1 MSFRFAQI
9 AQRLF
14 DTPLMY
20 DARKAEAFLHGL
32 GSRIAGDT
40 IVIANAE
47 GAIDHMAGANGR
59 PLAGKVGGRIERAYS
74 RSNMLP
80 FDMVDNVAIIPVE
93 GSLVHK
99 GAWLGNSS
107 GETSYQGL
115 QAQIAM
121 ARKSNQVRGVVFE
134 YDSYGGEVNGGFET
148 ARDIAL
154 LSKEKPTIS
163 ILTDWAYS
171 AGYLL
176 ASQSR
181 QIVLPRYGG
190 TGSIGVIMIHAD
202 YSQQLEDQGIKLTI
216 IRSGKKK
223 ADGNPFEPLNA
234 DIAEKWQAQADT
246 IRQEFAAVVAQGR
259 KNRITKAKALSTE
272 AAVYD
277 AAEAVAMGLADAIG
291 DPVEAFDAFIREVN
305 RA

>member
-20 DARKAEAFLHGL
+20 DARKAEAFLRGL
-32 GSRIAGDT
+32 GSGIAGDT
-40 IVIANAE
+40 IVIANPE
-47 GAIDHMAGANGR
+47 SAIDHVAGANGR
-59 PLAGKVGGRIERAYS
+59 PLAGKIGGRIERAYS
-74 RSNMLP
+74 RANMLP
-80 FDMVDNVAIIPVE
+80 FDMIENVAIIPVE

-181 QIVLPRYGG
+181 QIVMPRYGG

-202 YSQQLEDQGIKLTI
+202 YSQQLENEGIKLTI
-216 IRSGKKK
+216 VRSGRNK

-234 DIAEKWQAQADT
+234 DVAEKWQAQADT

-259 KNRITKAKALSTE
+259 KNRITKAKALATE
-272 AAVYD
+272 AGVYD
-277 AAEAVAMGLADAIG
+277 ANEAVAMGLADAVG
-291 DPVEAFDAFIREVN
+291 DPVEAFDAFVREVN

>member
-32 GSRIAGDT
+32 GSRIVGDT
-40 IVIANAE
+40 IVITNAE
-47 GAIDHMAGANGR
+47 GAVDHVAGANGR
-59 PLAGKVGGRIERAYS
+59 PLAGKIGGRIERAFS
-74 RSNMLP
+74 RANMLP

-99 GAWLGNSS
+99 GAWLGSNS
-107 GETSYQGL
+107 GDTSYQGL
-115 QAQIAM
+115 QAQIAV

-181 QIVLPRYGG
+181 QIVMPRYGG

-202 YSQQLEDQGIKLTI
+202 YSQQLEDKGIKLTI

-223 ADGNPFEPLNA
+223 ADGNPFEPLNSEV
-234 DIAEKWQAQADT
+234 AEKWQAQADL
-246 IRQEFAAVVAQGR
+246 IRQEFATVVAQGR
-259 KNRITKAKALSTE
+259 KNRITKAKALATE
-272 AAVYD
+272 AATFD
-277 AAEAVAMGLADAIG
+277 AQEAIAMGLADAIG
-291 DPVEAFDAFIREVN
+291 DPIEAFDAFVKEVN

>member
-1 MSFRFAQI
+1 MSFRFAHI

-40 IVIANAE
+40 VVITNPE
-47 GAIDHMAGANGR
+47 GAVDHVAGANGR
-59 PLAGKVGGRIERAYS
+59 PLAGKIGGRIERAFS
-74 RSNMLP
+74 RANMLP

-99 GAWLGNSS
+99 GAWLGSNS
-107 GETSYQGL
+107 GDTSYQGL

-121 ARKSNQVRGVVFE
+121 ARRSNQVRGVVFE

-181 QIVLPRYGG
+181 QIVMPRYGG

-202 YSQQLEDQGIKLTI
+202 YSQQLADKGINLTI

-223 ADGNPFEPLNA
+223 ADGNPFEPLSSE
-234 DIAEKWQAQADT
+234 IAEKWQAQADL
-246 IRQEFAAVVAQGR
+246 IRHEFAAVVAQGR
-259 KNRITKAKALSTE
+259 KNRITKAKALATE
-272 AAVYD
+272 AATFD
-277 AAEAVAMGLADAIG
+277 AQEAISLGLADAIG
-291 DPVEAFDAFIREVN
+291 DPVEAFDAFVKEVN

>member
-1 MSFRFAQI
+1 MSFRFAHI

-20 DARKAEAFLHGL
+20 DARKAEAFLQGL
-32 GSRIAGDT
+32 GSRITGDT
-40 IVIANAE
+40 IVITNPE
-47 GAIDHMAGANGR
+47 GAVDHIAGANGR
-59 PLAGKVGGRIERAYS
+59 PLAGKIGGRIERAYS
-74 RSNMLP
+74 RANVLP
-80 FDMVDNVAIIPVE
+80 FDMVDNVAIMPVE

-115 QAQIAM
+115 QAQIAI

-181 QIVLPRYGG
+181 QIVMPRYGG

-223 ADGNPFEPLNA
+223 ADGNPFEPLNS
-234 DIAEKWQAQADT
+234 DVAEKWQAQADI
-246 IRQEFAAVVAQGR
+246 IRQEFASVVAQGR
-259 KNRITKAKALSTE
+259 KNRITKAKALATE
-272 AAVYD
+272 AGVYD
-277 AAEAVAMGLADAIG
+277 AGEAVAMGLADAIG
-291 DPVEAFDAFIREVN
+291 DPAEAFDAFIREVN

>member
-40 IVIANAE
+40 IVIANPE

-246 IRQEFAAVVAQGR
+246 IRQEFATVVAQGR

>member
-1 MSFRFAQI
+1 MSFRFAHI

-40 IVIANAE
+40 VVITNPE
-47 GAIDHMAGANGR
+47 GAVDHVAGANSR
-59 PLAGKVGGRIERAYS
+59 PLAGKIGGRIERAFS
-74 RSNMLP
+74 RANMLP

-99 GAWLGNSS
+99 GAWLGSNS
-107 GETSYQGL
+107 GDTSYQGL

-121 ARKSNQVRGVVFE
+121 ARRSNQVRGVVFE

-181 QIVLPRYGG
+181 QIVMPRYGG

-202 YSQQLEDQGIKLTI
+202 YSQQLADKGINLTI

-223 ADGNPFEPLNA
+223 ADGNPFEPLSSE
-234 DIAEKWQAQADT
+234 IAEKWQAQADL
-246 IRQEFAAVVAQGR
+246 IRHEFAAVVAQGR
-259 KNRITKAKALSTE
+259 KNRITKAKALATE
-272 AAVYD
+272 AATFD
-277 AAEAVAMGLADAIG
+277 AQEAISLGLADAIG
-291 DPVEAFDAFIREVN
+291 DPVEAFDAFVKEVN

>member
-40 IVIANAE
+40 IVIANPE
-47 GAIDHMAGANGR
+47 GAIDHVAGANGR
-59 PLAGKVGGRIERAYS
+59 PLAGKIGGRIERAYS
-74 RSNMLP
+74 RANMLP
-80 FDMVDNVAIIPVE
+80 FDMVENVAIIPVE

-115 QAQIAM
+115 QAQIAV

-148 ARDIAL
+148 ARDIAQ

-181 QIVLPRYGG
+181 QIVMPRYGG

-234 DIAEKWQAQADT
+234 DVAEKWQAQADT

-259 KNRITKAKALSTE
+259 KNRITKAKALATE
-272 AAVYD
+272 AGVYD
-277 AAEAVAMGLADAIG
+277 ANEAVAMGLADAIG
-291 DPVEAFDAFIREVN
+291 DPVEAFDAFIKEVN

>member
-1 MSFRFAQI
+1 MSFRFAHI

-40 IVIANAE
+40 IVIANPE
-47 GAIDHMAGANGR
+47 GAVDHVAGANGR
-59 PLAGKVGGRIERAYS
+59 PLAGKIGGRIERAFT
-74 RSNMLP
+74 RANMLP

-99 GAWLGNSS
+99 GAWLGSNS
-107 GETSYQGL
+107 GDTSYQGL
-115 QAQIAM
+115 QAQIAF
-121 ARKSNQVRGVVFE
+121 ARRSNQVRGVVFE

-181 QIVLPRYGG
+181 QIVMPRYGG

-202 YSQQLEDQGIKLTI
+202 YSQQLEDKGIKLTI

-223 ADGNPFEPLNA
+223 ADGNPFEPLNS
-234 DIAEKWQAQADT
+234 DIAEKWQAQADL

-259 KNRITKAKALSTE
+259 KNRITKAKALATE
-272 AAVYD
+272 AATFD
-277 AAEAVAMGLADAIG
+277 AQEAVSMGLADAIG
-291 DPVEAFDAFIREVN
+291 DPVEAFDAFVKEVN

>member
-1 MSFRFAQI
+1 MSFRFAHI

-40 IVIANAE
+40 IVIANPE
-47 GAIDHMAGANGR
+47 GAIDHIGGADGR
-59 PLAGKVGGRIERAYS
+59 PLAGKIGGRIERAYT
-74 RSNMLP
+74 RHNMLP

-99 GAWLGNSS
+99 GAWLGNAS

-121 ARKSNQVRGVVFE
+121 ARKSSAVRGVVFE

-181 QIVLPRYGG
+181 QIVMPRYGG
-190 TGSIGVIMIHAD
+190 TGSIGVIMVHAD

-234 DIAEKWQAQADT
+234 DIAEKWQAQADI
-246 IRQEFAAVVAQGR
+246 IRQEFASVVAAGR
-259 KNRITKAKALSTE
+259 KNRITKAKALATE
-272 AAVYD
+272 AGVYD
-277 AAEAVAMGLADAIG
+277 ATEAVSMGLADAVG
-291 DPVEAFDAFIREVN
+291 DPVEAFDAFVREVN

>member
-40 IVIANAE
+40 IVITNAE
-47 GAIDHMAGANGR
+47 GAVDHVAGANGR
-59 PLAGKVGGRIERAYS
+59 PLAGKIGGRIERAYS
-74 RSNMLP
+74 RANMLP

-115 QAQIAM
+115 QTQIAV

-134 YDSYGGEVNGGFET
+134 YDSYGGEVNGGFEI

-181 QIVLPRYGG
+181 QIVMPRYGG

-202 YSQQLEDQGIKLTI
+202 YSQQLEDNGIKLTI

-223 ADGNPFEPLNA
+223 ADGNPFEPLNS
-234 DIAEKWQAQADT
+234 DIAEKWQAQADL
-246 IRQEFAAVVAQGR
+246 IRQEFATVVAQGR
-259 KNRITKAKALSTE
+259 KSRITKAKALATE
-272 AAVYD
+272 AATFD
-277 AAEAVAMGLADAIG
+277 AQEAIAMGLADAIG
-291 DPVEAFDAFIREVN
+291 DPVEAFDAFVKEVN
-305 RA
+305 RG

>member
-40 IVIANAE
+40 IVITNAE
-47 GAIDHMAGANGR
+47 GAVDHVAGANGR
-59 PLAGKVGGRIERAYS
+59 PLAGKIGGRIERAYS
-74 RSNMLP
+74 RANMLP

-115 QAQIAM
+115 QTQIAV

-181 QIVLPRYGG
+181 QIVMPRYGG

-202 YSQQLEDQGIKLTI
+202 YSQQLEDKGIKLTI

-223 ADGNPFEPLNA
+223 ADGNPFEPLNSE
-234 DIAEKWQAQADT
+234 IAEKWQTQADL
-246 IRQEFAAVVAQGR
+246 IRQEFATVVAQGR
-259 KNRITKAKALSTE
+259 KSRISKAKALATE
-272 AAVYD
+272 AATFD
-277 AAEAVAMGLADAIG
+277 AQEAIAMGLADAIG
-291 DPVEAFDAFIREVN
+291 DPVEAFDAFVKEVN
-305 RA
+305 RG

>member
-40 IVIANAE
+40 IVIANPE
-47 GAIDHMAGANGR
+47 GAVDHVAGANGR
-59 PLAGKVGGRIERAYS
+59 PLAGKIGGRIERAYS
-74 RSNMLP
+74 RANMLP
-80 FDMVDNVAIIPVE
+80 FDMIDNVAVIPVE

-99 GAWLGNSS
+99 GAWLGKSS

-148 ARDIAL
+148 ARDIAQ

-181 QIVLPRYGG
+181 QIVMPRYGG

-202 YSQQLEDQGIKLTI
+202 YSQQLENEGIKLTI

-234 DIAEKWQAQADT
+234 DVAEKWQAQADT

-259 KNRITKAKALSTE
+259 RNRITKAKALATE
-272 AAVYD
+272 AGVYD
-277 AAEAVAMGLADAIG
+277 ANEAVAMGLADAIG
-291 DPVEAFDAFIREVN
+291 DPVEAFDAFVKEVN

>member
-1 MSFRFAQI
+1 MSFQFAQI

-14 DTPLMY
+14 GTPLMY

-40 IVIANAE
+40 IVIANPE
-47 GAIDHMAGANGR
+47 GAIDHIGGANGR
-59 PLAGKVGGRIERAYS
+59 PLAGKIGGRIERAYS

-115 QAQIAM
+115 QAQVAM

-148 ARDIAL
+148 ARDIAQ

-181 QIVLPRYGG
+181 QIVMPRYGG

-234 DIAEKWQAQADT
+234 EVSEKWQAQADV
-246 IRQEFAAVVAQGR
+246 IRQEFATAVAQGR

>member
-20 DARKAEAFLHGL
+20 DARKAEAFLRGL

-40 IVIANAE
+40 IVIANPE
-47 GAIDHMAGANGR
+47 SAIDHVAGANGR
-59 PLAGKVGGRIERAYS
+59 PLAGKIGGRIERAYS
-74 RSNMLP
+74 RANMLP
-80 FDMVDNVAIIPVE
+80 FDMIENVAIIPVE

-181 QIVLPRYGG
+181 QIVMPRYGG

-202 YSQQLEDQGIKLTI
+202 YSQQLENEGIKLTI
-216 IRSGKKK
+216 VRSGRKK

-234 DIAEKWQAQADT
+234 DVAEKWQAQADT

-259 KNRITKAKALSTE
+259 KNRITKAKALATE
-272 AAVYD
+272 AGVYD
-277 AAEAVAMGLADAIG
+277 ANEAVAMGLADAVG
-291 DPVEAFDAFIREVN
+291 DPVEAFDAFVREVN

>member
-1 MSFRFAQI
+1 MSLRFAHV

-14 DTPLMY
+14 NTPLMY
-20 DARKAEAFLHGL
+20 DPRKAEAFLHGL

-40 IVIANAE
+40 IVLTNPE
-47 GAIDHMAGANGR
+47 GAIDHVAGSNGR
-59 PLAGKVGGRIERAYS
+59 PLAGKVGNRIERAYT
-74 RSNMLP
+74 RNNVLP
-80 FDMVDNVAIIPVE
+80 FAVIDNVAIIEVE

-99 GAWLGNSS
+99 GGWVGNSS

-134 YDSYGGEVNGGFET
+134 YDSYGGEVNGSFET

-154 LSKEKPTIS
+154 LSQEKPTIS

-181 QIVLPRYGG
+181 QIVMPRFGG
-190 TGSIGVIMIHAD
+190 AGSIGVIMIHAD
-202 YSQQLEDQGIKLTI
+202 YSQALEEAGVKLTI
-216 IRSGKKK
+216 IRSGSKK
-223 ADGNPFEPLNA
+223 ADGNPYEPLNMDLA
-234 DIAEKWQAQADT
+234 AKWQAQADVM
-246 IRQEFAAVVAQGR
+246 RAEFAGYVERGR
-259 KNRITKAKALSTE
+259 RKRITKAKALATE
-272 AAVYD
+272 AAVFD
-277 AAEAVAMGLADAIG
+277 ASEAVSMGLADAIG
-291 DPVEAFDAFIREVN
+291 DPLEAFDAFVKEVN

>member
-40 IVIANAE
+40 IVITNAE
-47 GAIDHMAGANGR
+47 GAVDHVAGANGR
-59 PLAGKVGGRIERAYS
+59 PLAGKIGGRIERAYS
-74 RSNMLP
+74 RANMLP

-115 QAQIAM
+115 QTQVAV

-181 QIVLPRYGG
+181 QIVMPRYGG

-202 YSQQLEDQGIKLTI
+202 YSQQLEDNGIKLTI

-223 ADGNPFEPLNA
+223 ADGNPFEPLNS
-234 DIAEKWQAQADT
+234 DIAEKWQAQADL
-246 IRQEFAAVVAQGR
+246 IRQEFATFVAQGR
-259 KNRITKAKALSTE
+259 KNRITKAKALATE
-272 AAVYD
+272 AATFD
-277 AAEAVAMGLADAIG
+277 AQEAISMGLADAIG
-291 DPVEAFDAFIREVN
+291 DPVEAFDAFVKEVN
-305 RA
+305 RG

>member
-40 IVIANAE
+40 IVITNAE
-47 GAIDHMAGANGR
+47 GAVDHVAGANGR
-59 PLAGKVGGRIERAYS
+59 PLAGKIGGRIERAFS
-74 RSNMLP
+74 RANMLP

-99 GAWLGNSS
+99 GAWLGSNS
-107 GETSYQGL
+107 GDTSYQGL
-115 QAQIAM
+115 QAQIAV

-134 YDSYGGEVNGGFET
+134 YDSYGGEVNGAFET

-181 QIVLPRYGG
+181 QIVMPRYGG

-202 YSQQLEDQGIKLTI
+202 YSQQLEDKGIKLTI

-223 ADGNPFEPLNA
+223 ADGNPFEPLNS
-234 DIAEKWQAQADT
+234 DVAEKWQAQADL
-246 IRQEFAAVVAQGR
+246 IRQEFATVVAQGR
-259 KNRITKAKALSTE
+259 KNRITKAKALATE
-272 AAVYD
+272 AATFD
-277 AAEAVAMGLADAIG
+277 AQEAIAMGLADAIG
-291 DPVEAFDAFIREVN
+291 DPIEAFDAFVKEVN